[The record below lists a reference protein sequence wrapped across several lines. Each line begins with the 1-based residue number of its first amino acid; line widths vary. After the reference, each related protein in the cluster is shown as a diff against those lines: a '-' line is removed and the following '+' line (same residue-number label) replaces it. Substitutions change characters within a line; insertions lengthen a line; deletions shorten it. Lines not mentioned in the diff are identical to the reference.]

1 MTRRFEVGPALV
13 ILGGILLLVSLFLEW
28 YGPVTAWEA
37 FEVVDVLLTVLGL
50 GAIAAAVGQLLP
62 DIEYVERRWLPALLV
77 AIVVLLAAEILSPP
91 PVVSGEDLSVGAWIA
106 LAGALVAL
114 IGTVLSIGRV
124 SLSVAV
130 EGRDPRQ
137 RVAAVDHRQETTDT
151 PAVVVPDENAGS
163 PPAQSAAAGRKG

>member
-13 ILGGILLLVSLFLEW
+13 ILAGILLLVSLFLEW

-37 FEVVDVLLTVLGL
+37 FEVVDVLLAGLAL
-50 GAIAAAVGQLLP
+50 GAIASAAGQLIPEL
-62 DIEYVERRWLPALLV
+62 EYVDRAWLPWLLV

-91 PVVSGEDLSVGAWIA
+91 PVVSGEDLSSGAWIA
-106 LAGALVAL
+106 LAAALVGL

-124 SLSVAV
+124 SFSVAV

-151 PAVVVPDENAGS
+151 PAVVPDQEAGT
-163 PPAQSAAAGRKG
+163 PPPQSAAGGRKR

>member
-37 FEVVDVLLTVLGL
+37 FEVVDVLLAVLAL
-50 GAIAAAVGQLLP
+50 GAIASAAGQLIPEL
-62 DIEYVERRWLPALLV
+62 EYVDRRWLPPLLV

-91 PVVSGEDLSVGAWIA
+91 PVVSGEELSAGAWIA
-106 LAGALVAL
+106 LAAALVAL
-114 IGTVLSIGRV
+114 IGTILSIGRV
-124 SLSVAV
+124 SFSVAV
-130 EGRDPRQ
+130 EGRAPRQ

-151 PAVVVPDENAGS
+151 PAVVVPDQETGT
-163 PPAQSAAAGRKG
+163 PPSRSAAGGRKG